1 METEEGHAEEMVQ
14 VVNTIN
20 RRTQQ
25 IPRSECDLFLRK
37 HKLFRLVVAD
47 IPEEEKK
54 RKSKK
59 VSKKPTKPVKEE
71 KVPYQRYASHSFL
84 LDSLKETKK
93 SGGLAEVVSSSIGN

>member
-1 METEEGHAEEMVQ
+1 METEEGHAEEEMVL

-37 HKLFRLVVAD
+37 HKLFRLVVAEVPD
-47 IPEEEKK
+47 EEKR

-59 VSKKPTKPVKEE
+59 LSKRPAKPVKEE
-71 KVPYQRYASHSFL
+71 KVPYQRYD
-84 LDSLKETKK
+84 DSEY
-93 SGGLAEVVSSSIGN
+93 SSSELIENERVRKTR